1 MALKEELGKLEQ
13 IREERYLEMEKASYR
28 NMLEREL
35 RKELEDGI
43 ATCGSLL

>member
-1 MALKEELGKLEQ
+1 
-13 IREERYLEMEKASYR
+13 MEKASYR

-43 ATCGSLL
+43 ATCGSLPKNDEMMNC